1 MCIVYF
7 FPSFNFQAVYV
18 FVNYVCCI
26 GHVVKSYFSYLGI
39 DLCLFRIFSA
49 SILNVIIDMFG
60 LCLSFCY
67 LFSIYLIF
75 LLSLFDCFSFIAFF
89 LLNQPFLE
97 NHFHYSVEILT
108 PIFLSLTFKVV
119 YTMYYNMHVFKKDK
133 ICVYFRCTVCFD
145 THMYSA
151 MIITVKLIN
160 TFISHSYKYHF
171 WMWWEHLR
179 YTFSKFPVFS
189 TLLYCWTWL

>member
-1 MCIVYF
+1 MICLGC
-7 FPSFNFQAVYV
+7 
-18 FVNYVCCI
+18 VCRFAICFLYI
-26 GHVVKSYFSYLGI
+26 SYFCCHCSTV
-39 DLCLFRIFSA
+39 SP
-49 SILNVIIDMFG
+49 
-60 LCLSFCY
+60 
-67 LFSIYLIF
+67 
-75 LLSLFDCFSFIAFF
+75 LLPVF